1 LKRIILSLFVA
12 GSLMLPVQS
21 SVAALKVGVV
31 NVAKILEKA
40 PQAAAAKNQLEKEF
54 APRRRSLIETQ
65 KTIRALDGKLV
76 KDGAI
81 MRATERSALESDLRV
96 KNREFKRA
104 QDELREDFNIRRN
117 AVLGQLQK
125 DVFVALNKFAKSNGF
140 DLILG
145 EGVLYANDSLDVTKK
160 VITQLEKA
168 AK

>member
-1 LKRIILSLFVA
+1 MKRIILSLFIA

-21 SVAALKVGVV
+21 SIAADKIGVV

-40 PQAAAAKNQLEKEF
+40 PQAAAAKSQLEKEF
-54 APRRRSLIETQ
+54 APRRRNLIETQ
-65 KTIRALDGKLV
+65 KSIRALDSKLM

-81 MRATERSALESDLRV
+81 MRPSERSALEGDLRL

-125 DVFVALNKFAKSNGF
+125 DVFVALNDFAKRNGF

-160 VITQLEKA
+160 VIKQLEKA